1 MTKPESYLHST
12 KRKSFKMSDDDNNEH
27 EGLEEQW
34 PNEENDDE
42 DEDTDEEYD
51 EDTDDDYEGF
61 AFLQKM

>member
-1 MTKPESYLHST
+1 
-12 KRKSFKMSDDDNNEH
+12 MSDDDNNEH